1 MDQQPCRNSDGDGD
15 GHPAAHGTV
24 SVEGSYGQEKKVR
37 QRGRVAVHLR
47 VRKGK
52 DAGAC
57 CDINLHRKVAGVEH
71 NNAGGEGESLYPLE
85 WGGREWFGVSVAR
98 RDERGGGPAPI

>member
-1 MDQQPCRNSDGDGD
+1 
-15 GHPAAHGTV
+15 
-24 SVEGSYGQEKKVR
+24 
-37 QRGRVAVHLR
+37 VHLR